1 MVRRTRTIAERNNES
16 SRRRATK
23 SEEKDEP
30 KERGE
35 ERSIEVETRQL
46 LVALSAIGF
55 RFAYPISTVILVVKR
70 LNETSPSLSLS
81 LFPVLDLRFEIHQRI
96 DRSSSSRDNTTRDNF
111 LATRVIRG

>member
-35 ERSIEVETRQL
+35 ERSIEVETRHETL
-46 LVALSAIGF
+46 GRIVCH
-55 RFAYPISTVILVVKR
+55 RIS
-70 LNETSPSLSLS
+70 
-81 LFPVLDLRFEIHQRI
+81 LRVFDKYRN
-96 DRSSSSRDNTTRDNF
+96 SRGQ
-111 LATRVIRG
+111 AS